1 MQNLC
6 AKSTMLAVR
15 SAMRANVVPMVA
27 LWLFAGILVAG
38 YFCVPQFR
46 SALEPVRQ
54 WQIDYGW
61 KAAFLSRMLFCG
73 VVPMVFLLS
82 MKSIRPRRPV
92 LTACSQALW
101 CGLWGVV
108 GDWFFKLQG
117 LLFGVDSGAARLIC
131 KTAVDQFVWTVL
143 VIAPTHAAFFF
154 WAGRDFSIK
163 RAIEEWPSDFVHRF
177 YLPNLIANW
186 IVWLPAQCAVYA
198 FPLPL
203 QVHLAGLVGSFW
215 MLVCLQLGARRAQ
228 SDAGS

>member
-1 MQNLC
+1 MC
-6 AKSTMLAVR
+6 AVR
-15 SAMRANVVPMVA
+15 AAIRANAAPMVA
-27 LWLFAGILVAG
+27 LWMFAGILVVG
-38 YFCVPQFR
+38 YFCMPQIQSLF
-46 SALEPVRQ
+46 EPFRQ
-54 WQIDYGW
+54 WQVDYGW

-92 LTACSQALW
+92 LTAFSQAIW
-101 CGLWGVV
+101 CGMWGVA
-108 GDWFFKLQG
+108 GDWFFQLQG
-117 LLFGVDSGAARLIC
+117 LLFGVDSDVATLIC

-163 RAIEEWPSDFVHRF
+163 RAIEEWPSDFIQRF

-215 MLVCLQLGARRAQ
+215 MLVCLRLGARRAHG
-228 SDAGS
+228 DAGS